1 MKNRGPKK
9 GALGE
14 ETIRVFFRLLHTADL
29 YESNNNALLEST
41 EAFAQALR
49 TWWRENEEFSIQINR
64 ESFFL
69 QDTRLQ
75 YQRQNMAVIQELLR
89 YFHKRNIQGL
99 CFHSCAQSTTHE
111 ALHTFARLLNRAEQ
125 NSNPPHWLAEQLKHQ
140 QLEWIEILEGN
151 KAQEEKQD
159 LEKME
164 VAKKTYTYAL
174 ASVKEV
180 AQKITSQQH
189 FGVRKLK
196 RVAQNMVDLLSED
209 SSVILGLSTIRDF
222 DDYTYTHSVNVS
234 LLCMC
239 LGKQLELSRSALCH
253 LGVCGLVHD
262 LGKVDIPKEIL
273 HKPGQLT
280 SKEYETLKRH
290 PLKGAMQITKLR
302 ASHEL
307 KTKII
312 LSPFEHHMRYDLSG
326 YPKVPGKKEVSLF
339 GRIMTISDVF
349 DAMTSPRVYCP
360 TPLSPDRALALMMKK
375 AGKDFDPII
384 LKVFVN
390 MLGIYPVGT
399 VLVLDTG
406 EKVVVKESSEG
417 SPKSRPDVVML
428 ETDNCGGY
436 KKGKIVSLA
445 EQSENGAFKR
455 NVVESLHPS
464 ALNIQPAEY
473 IL

>member
-1 MKNRGPKK
+1 MKNPGPQK
-9 GALGE
+9 GTLGE
-14 ETIRVFFRLLHTADL
+14 ETIRAFYRLLHTADL
-29 YESNNNALLEST
+29 YEANNNALAEGT
-41 EAFAQALR
+41 KAFAQALKS
-49 TWWRENEEFSIQINR
+49 WWQENEDFSIQINR
-64 ESFFL
+64 DSFFL

-89 YFHKRNIQGL
+89 YFDKRNIQGL
-99 CFHSCAQSTTHE
+99 CFHSCAQGTSHE
-111 ALHTFARLLNRAEQ
+111 VLHTFARLLNRAEQ
-125 NSNPPHWLAEQLKHQ
+125 NGNPPHWLAEQLKGQ
-140 QLEWIEILEGN
+140 QLEWIEILERNEG
-151 KAQEEKQD
+151 QEEERDPEK
-159 LEKME
+159 LEI
-164 VAKKTYTYAL
+164 AQKTYTYAL

-222 DDYTYTHSVNVS
+222 DDYTYTHSVNVA

-273 HKPGQLT
+273 NKPGQLT
-280 SKEYETLKRH
+280 SEEYETLKRH
-290 PLKGAMQITKLR
+290 PLKGAVQITKLR

-312 LSPFEHHMRYDLSG
+312 LSPFEHHMCYDLSG

-339 GRIMTISDVF
+339 GRILAISDVF
-349 DAMTSPRVYCP
+349 DAMTSPRVYCS
-360 TPLSPDRALALMMKK
+360 TPLSPDRALALMMEKG
-375 AGKDFDPII
+375 GKDFDPLI
-384 LKVFVN
+384 LKVFAN

-406 EKVVVKESSEG
+406 EKVVVKESPEG
-417 SPKSRPDVVML
+417 SPKSRPDVVVL
-428 ETDNCGGY
+428 EADNHGGL
-436 KKGKIVSLA
+436 KRGKTVSLA
-445 EQSENGAFKR
+445 EHSENGAFKR
-455 NVVESLHPS
+455 NVMKSLHPS
-464 ALNIQPAEY
+464 TLNIQPAEY